1 MWSPNRHSFKNLGSK
16 LVLVGIFIEEIKK
29 SSKLNFLIENYKIIF
44 FCSNYYFL
52 NYVQLNCAGIL
63 KMGSIETMS
72 IQDCNLS
79 MNINVKLTIILY
91 EESCFK

>member
-1 MWSPNRHSFKNLGSK
+1 MHSFKNLGSK
-16 LVLVGIFIEEIKK
+16 LVLVGIFIEEIKI
-29 SSKLNFLIENYKIIF
+29 SSKLIFLIGNYKIIF
-44 FCSNYYFL
+44 FLFDL
-52 NYVQLNCAGIL
+52 LFFEYVQLKCAGIL

-72 IQDCNLS
+72 MQGCNLS